1 VAARGARAAAGRD
14 AADAP
19 MLTAFAESNHKA
31 PRYAAPLRCC

>member
-1 VAARGARAAAGRD
+1 
-14 AADAP
+14 